1 MILELLKPQ
10 LWWILQLTGSI
21 FVFVALSYGR
31 IKGFNLNSYLVYMFI
46 TAISVSW
53 MFLKSFELSPSFFQA
68 WFVGT
73 VALSL
78 CGIGGSALYF
88 KEAVSLTNYIG
99 ALLALT
105 GSFLL
110 II

>member
-21 FVFVALSYGR
+21 SVFIALTYGR
-31 IKGFNLNSYLVYMFI
+31 IEGLNWNSYLVYMSI
-46 TAISVSW
+46 TAVSISW
-53 MFLKSFELSPSFFQA
+53 MFLKSFEIAPSFFQA

-73 VALSL
+73 IALSL
-78 CGIGGSALYF
+78 CGFAGSTLYF
-88 KEAVSLTNYIG
+88 KEVVSLTNYIG
-99 ALLALT
+99 AIIALT

-110 II
+110 IT